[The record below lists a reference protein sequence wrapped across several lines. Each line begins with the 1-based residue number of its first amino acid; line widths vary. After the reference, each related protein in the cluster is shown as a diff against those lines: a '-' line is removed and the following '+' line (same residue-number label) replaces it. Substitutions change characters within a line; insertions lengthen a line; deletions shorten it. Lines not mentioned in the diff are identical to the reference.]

1 MQGGTSSS
9 QQQEMEVKQVIFD
22 MATDDSNKLR
32 QRLVFLLHG
41 QIFRSS
47 AKKGFHLTVFQFQNF
62 LQYYNKLTELC
73 FTDCIHDFTNRKI
86 SANEVSML
94 E

>member
-9 QQQEMEVKQVIFD
+9 QQQEMEVK
-22 MATDDSNKLR
+22 
-32 QRLVFLLHG
+32 
-41 QIFRSS
+41 
-47 AKKGFHLTVFQFQNF
+47 QFQNF

-86 SANEVSML
+86 SANENNCSMHCTEKFL
-94 E
+94 KVMQRVGFRIQEVQMMQNEGIFGAPDPPK

>member
-1 MQGGTSSS
+1 MQGGMSSS
-9 QQQEMEVKQVIFD
+9 QQQEMEVKQVIFE
-22 MATDDSNKLR
+22 MATDDSKD
-32 QRLVFLLHG
+32 RLIFLLHG